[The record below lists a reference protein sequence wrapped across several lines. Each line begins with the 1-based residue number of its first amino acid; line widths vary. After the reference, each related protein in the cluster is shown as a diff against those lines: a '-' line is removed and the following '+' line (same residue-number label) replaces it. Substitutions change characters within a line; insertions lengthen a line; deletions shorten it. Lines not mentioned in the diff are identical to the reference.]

1 MKSRTSEEG
10 FTLVEVLIYTVIFA
24 VSAVFLVSILTA
36 ITRVQS
42 RQSSVNEV
50 NAQISFVDK
59 TIQRLVREA
68 SLVEMTAGE
77 ATTTLKLRMASSTL
91 DPTLVYTDAS
101 NTAVYIQE
109 GSSTAQALTDS
120 NVSVNNFLV
129 TKYEN
134 PGGGAIVQVDLT
146 LQYNATNPQKQ
157 AVRTL
162 RTAVTKISAAT
173 FDSAILPNSS
183 NSYDLGNSSYNWKDA
198 YFSGN
203 IGIGSSPVSGA
214 RIKSN
219 GDIGFASSSAGII
232 FVAPGGSCFHL
243 KLNNSGN
250 IATSSIACP

>member
-1 MKSRTSEEG
+1 MSERRSG

-134 PGGGAIVQVDLT
+134 P
-146 LQYNATNPQKQ
+146 
-157 AVRTL
+157 
-162 RTAVTKISAAT
+162 
-173 FDSAILPNSS
+173 
-183 NSYDLGNSSYNWKDA
+183 
-198 YFSGN
+198 
-203 IGIGSSPVSGA
+203 
-214 RIKSN
+214 
-219 GDIGFASSSAGII
+219 
-232 FVAPGGSCFHL
+232 
-243 KLNNSGN
+243 
-250 IATSSIACP
+250 